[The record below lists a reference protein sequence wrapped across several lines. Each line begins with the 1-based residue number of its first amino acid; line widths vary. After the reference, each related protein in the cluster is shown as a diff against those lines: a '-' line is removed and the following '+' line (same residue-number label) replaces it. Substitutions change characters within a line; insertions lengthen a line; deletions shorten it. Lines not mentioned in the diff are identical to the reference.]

1 MTAYQLCPTCNS
13 RVPVDSTTEG
23 THAFRPVNFETLQS
37 DLVALRAS
45 LADANAQVRH
55 LAELVRERDQLRA
68 HLFESTNHIDTLAAR
83 LESLAL
89 TARALFTDNTYLATD
104 VALVAA
110 LAQCGYPLEKDDEQE

>member
-37 DLVALRAS
+37 DLVALRA
-45 LADANAQVRH
+45 DANAQVRQ
-55 LAELVRERDQLRA
+55 LVRERDQLRA
-68 HLFESTNHIDTLAAR
+68 HLFESTNHIDTLASR

-110 LAQCGYPLEKDDEQE
+110 LTQCGYPLEKDDGNE